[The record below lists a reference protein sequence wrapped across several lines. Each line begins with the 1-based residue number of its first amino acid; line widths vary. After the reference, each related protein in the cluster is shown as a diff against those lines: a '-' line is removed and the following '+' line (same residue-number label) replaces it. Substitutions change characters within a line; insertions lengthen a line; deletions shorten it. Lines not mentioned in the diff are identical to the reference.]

1 MDARMSIVLHS
12 KNKFKKF
19 GNCMFPLLSIPIFP
33 KNSAQ
38 GEVPDIK
45 IEKNNNCNYKSVT

>member
-12 KNKFKKF
+12 ENRFKK
-19 GNCMFPLLSIPIFP
+19 NPMSIPIFP
-33 KNSAQ
+33 RNSAQ

-45 IEKNNNCNYKSVT
+45 IIKNNNCNYKSVT